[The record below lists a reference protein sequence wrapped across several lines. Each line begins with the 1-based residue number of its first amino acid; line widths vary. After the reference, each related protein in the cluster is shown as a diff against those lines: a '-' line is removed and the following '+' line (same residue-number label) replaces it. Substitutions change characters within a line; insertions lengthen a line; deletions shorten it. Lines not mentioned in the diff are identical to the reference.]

1 MKQLSFSVLYED
13 NHVLVVNKP
22 AGLPTMGVKADRDSL
37 INLAKSY
44 VKRKYNKPGNVFLG
58 TVSRLD
64 RVVSGVVILA
74 RTSKAAARL
83 TKQFASG
90 RVKKK
95 YWAIVEHLPD
105 PERGELTDWLKKD
118 EKNRRMTL
126 THADNPKAKQGSLDY
141 KTLRKL
147 PRGVLLEIQP
157 KTGRKHQIR
166 VQLAA
171 IDVPIVGD
179 QKYGSQLVFPDGIA
193 LHARSLELTHPVR
206 KTPLLVE
213 ADPPNCWEKWGVFST
228 TIRDE

>member
-13 NHVLVVNKP
+13 NHVLVVTKP
-22 AGLPTMGVKADRDSL
+22 AGLPTMGVQADQDSL

-44 VKRKYNKPGNVFLG
+44 IKRKYNKPGNVYLG

-64 RVVSGVVILA
+64 RVVSGVVIFA

-83 TKQFASG
+83 TKQFADG
-90 RVKKK
+90 RIVKK
-95 YWAIVEHLPD
+95 YWAIVEHQPHPD
-105 PERGELTDWLKKD
+105 QGELTDWLKKD
-118 EKNRRMTL
+118 EKNRRMAVA
-126 THADNPKAKQGSLDY
+126 HVGGSKAKEASLTY
-141 KTLRKL
+141 RTLRRL
-147 PRGVLLEIQP
+147 RRGVLLEVQP

-179 QKYGSQLVFPDGIA
+179 RKYGSQMVFPDGIA

-206 KTPLLVE
+206 QTPLLVE
-213 ADPPNCWEKWGVFST
+213 ADPPNCWEPWGVLGT
-228 TIRDE
+228 TMRE